1 MRRILRQHDW
11 SRGGGDVPGGEIVP
25 DEWRHLG
32 EDASDTD
39 ALIIPFSE
47 LKANSISWR
56 EWRGRLGVRIAPADS
71 VEQLVDELPHL
82 ALVAIEFPN
91 PGDGRGYSHARLLRK
106 RYGFSGELRAVGNGV
121 KQDQVFLLVRCGF
134 DSIELAPGE
143 NVEEAFRA
151 LRRYSVAYQ
160 PGDPRVTVTR
170 QRFFA

>member
-1 MRRILRQHDW
+1 MRRILRQHEL
-11 SRGGGDVPGGEIVP
+11 VV

-47 LKANSISWR
+47 LRANSASWR
-56 EWRGRLGVRIAPADS
+56 EWRGRLGVRLAPADAT
-71 VEQLVDELPHL
+71 EQLVDELPRL
-82 ALVAIEFPN
+82 ALVAVEFPN
-91 PGDGRGYSHARLLRK
+91 PGDGRGYSHARLLRQ
-106 RYGFSGELRAVGNGV
+106 RYGFTGELRAVGNGV
-121 KQDQVFLLVRCGF
+121 KQDQVFLLARSGF

-143 NVEEAFRA
+143 NLEEALHA

-160 PGDPRVTVTR
+160 PGDPRVGVTR